1 MLVVISDITLKDG
14 VEQDFKKWFS
24 ESNKELSK
32 KDGFVSR
39 RLLESMDGSH
49 RILVEHQNMQ
59 TFEAMHKSP
68 EHAKL
73 HAVAVSFMKSPPIPK
88 IYNVVSS

>member
-1 MLVVISDITLKDG
+1 MLVAITDITLKDG

-39 RLLESMDGSH
+39 RLLESKDGTH
-49 RILVEHQNMQ
+49 RIIVEHQSMQ

-73 HAVAVSFMKSPPIPK
+73 HAVAVSYMKSLPIPK
-88 IYNVVSS
+88 LYNVVAS